1 MLCVLISNYDT
12 YSVIESLC
20 CFVSHSSACL
30 LNAWCCQVDENELA
44 VDEDAA
50 QLDPQRTPELLEISV
65 DGDDV
70 SALE

>member
-1 MLCVLISNYDT
+1 MLCVLISNYDS
-12 YSVIESLC
+12 YSVIESPC
-20 CFVSHSSACL
+20 CFVSHNSACL
-30 LNAWCCQVDENELA
+30 LNAWCYQVDENELA